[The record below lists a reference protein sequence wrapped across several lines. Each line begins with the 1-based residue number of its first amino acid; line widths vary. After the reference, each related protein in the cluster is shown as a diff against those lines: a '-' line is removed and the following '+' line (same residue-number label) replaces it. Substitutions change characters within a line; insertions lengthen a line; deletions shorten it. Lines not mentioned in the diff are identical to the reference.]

1 MIENRMRIERQID
14 AGRAEC
20 RAAYSARANNAPS
33 GGAAQYAG
41 HFSST
46 PGALSD
52 SSALDED
59 SDSDIDLGGP
69 EANAP
74 LPDNDETVHDEE
86 DGEGEGENELQP
98 PSRPTASARHS
109 NASSSNGSRV
119 HFPPDLATHSDET
132 GAEDDAQADARERA
146 WRSRRAGSAPA
157 SPSASGSAS
166 ALRKR
171 RRQIMSS
178 LGLSAQPERASSAG
192 PMSGPGERDRD
203 RMDYLASSTRA
214 AGGESDFGL
223 DTPGTEGV
231 GLSSSRG
238 ALGGSM
244 ARRRLSTGQLW
255 LGRRNKVEARG
266 NAFGSGVSEDEGD
279 ALFTGDE
286 LESERSF
293 DRMR

>member
-74 LPDNDETVHDEE
+74 LPDNDETIHDEE
-86 DGEGEGENELQP
+86 DDDGEGGKELQP

-119 HFPPDLATHSDET
+119 HFPPEVATHSDET

-146 WRSRRAGSAPA
+146 WRTRRAGSAPA

-166 ALRKR
+166 AIRKR

-192 PMSGPGERDRD
+192 PMSGSGDRD
-203 RMDYLASSTRA
+203 RLDFLAPSMRH
-214 AGGESDFGL
+214 AGGNSDFGL
-223 DTPGTEGV
+223 DTPGTEGM
-231 GLSSSRG
+231 GLSSSRV
-238 ALGGSM
+238 ALGDSM

-266 NAFGSGVSEDEGD
+266 NAFGSGVSDDEGD

-286 LESERSF
+286 LESEKSF
-293 DRMR
+293 DRRR